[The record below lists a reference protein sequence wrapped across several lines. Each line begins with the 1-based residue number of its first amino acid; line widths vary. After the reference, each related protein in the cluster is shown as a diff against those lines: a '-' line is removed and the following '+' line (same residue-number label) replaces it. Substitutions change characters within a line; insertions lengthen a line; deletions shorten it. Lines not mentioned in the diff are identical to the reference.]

1 MQENNDDQN
10 NYSLGA
16 LSKNIEAGI
25 VKDIYTFNKMIF
37 LIIEDGFGVSFYGV
51 ETGVGLQ
58 CLQIDTEFI
67 WQMFQSS

>member
-10 NYSLGA
+10 NYSLGP

-25 VKDIYTFNKMIF
+25 VKDIYTFNKMMF
-37 LIIEDGFGVSFYGV
+37 LIIEDGFGGSFYGV
-51 ETGVGLQ
+51 KTGVGLQ